1 MTVALI
7 GSGAMAS
14 LLAARLASLTEVVMV
29 GSWRPQIEAVA
40 QNGLWLEEAD
50 GRRHHF
56 PTVRATDQ
64 PEQVEPVKL
73 AFILVKSWQTAVA
86 AQRTAQLLQ
95 PDGLAITLQNGW
107 GHLEI
112 LTAVLGADRV
122 TAGVTSEGANLLE
135 PGVVRHAGRGA
146 TYLGY
151 MDDGRWTIDDHI
163 VHRPSSLVEEA
174 ADLLRRAGFDVCL
187 EENLNGLIWRKLVV
201 SSAIN
206 PLTALLR
213 VVNGEL
219 LARPS
224 AHRLM
229 RLLAEETAVVAH
241 AAGIKLP
248 PGDPA
253 VWAEEVA
260 AATAPNRSSMLQDI
274 ERGGPTEIEAIS
286 GAIARQAAAAQTA
299 APLNQVMRDLVTAL
313 DDGRWTTNDQRL
325 TTN

>member
-40 QNGLWLEEAD
+40 QNGLWLEETD

-73 AFILVKSWQTAVA
+73 AFILVKSWQTAAA
-86 AQRTAQLLQ
+86 AQRAAQLLQ

-112 LTAVLGADRV
+112 LTAVLGANRV
-122 TAGVTSEGANLLE
+122 AAGVTSEGANLIE

-151 MDDGRWTIDDHI
+151 TAVTKERTTAVIT
-163 VHRPSSLVEEA
+163 
-174 ADLLRRAGFDVCL
+174 LLQQAGFDARL

-201 SSAIN
+201 SAAIN

-219 LARPS
+219 LQRPS

-229 RLLAEETAVVAH
+229 RSLAEETAAVAR
-241 AAGIKLP
+241 AAAIELP

-260 AATAPNRSSMLQDI
+260 AATAPNRSSMLQDV
-274 ERGGPTEIEAIS
+274 ERGGPTEIEAIC
-286 GAIARQAAAAQTA
+286 GAIARQAEAAQTA
-299 APLNQVMRDLVTAL
+299 APLNQLMRDLVTAL
-313 DDGRWTTNDQRL
+313 RPNDQM
-325 TTN
+325 TK